1 MHWQIARKEDIMS
14 KVSQFGFTNNSD
26 SDNTVTAKSL
36 GVTSNYAVITDKAD
50 QAVLSN
56 KTTPIDL
63 QEKITYQSRDIQTVN
78 NDLNIQYPSPVKRGI
93 QYGVLLEE
101 TLSTTDTSDASFR
114 MDEPIVMSLSIRHGK
129 SGNINNEVVSQCFV
143 RLLSTL
149 MRADGTWRFDDLMR
163 SAERP
168 IVD

>member
-1 MHWQIARKEDIMS
+1 MS
-14 KVSQFGFTNNSD
+14 RTSTFGFTNNSD
-26 SDNTVTAKSL
+26 SSNSVVPKAL

-63 QEKITYQSRDIQTVN
+63 QEKITYQSRDIQVVN
-78 NDLNIQYPSPVKRGI
+78 NDLNIQYPSPVKKGI

-101 TLSTTDTSDASFR
+101 TLSTTDSTDASFR
-114 MDEPIVMSLSIRHGK
+114 MDEPIVMSLSVRHGK
-129 SGNINNEVVSQCFV
+129 SGNITNDIVGQCFV
-143 RLLSTL
+143 RLISTL

>member
-1 MHWQIARKEDIMS
+1 MS
-14 KVSQFGFTNNSD
+14 RTSAFGFTNNSD
-26 SDNTVTAKSL
+26 SSNSVVPKAL

-63 QEKITYQSRDIQTVN
+63 QEKITYQSRDIQVVN
-78 NDLNIQYPSPVKRGI
+78 NDLNIQYPSPVKKGI

-101 TLSTTDTSDASFR
+101 TLSTTDTADASFR
-114 MDEPIVMSLSIRHGK
+114 MDEPIVMSLSVRHGK
-129 SGNINNEVVSQCFV
+129 SGNINNAIVGQCFV
-143 RLLSTL
+143 RLISTL